1 VTPAAVGGASD
12 QPARLGAAERAG
24 LSARLLA
31 TVRPEFRVEVL
42 IPAPDDLILG
52 TPPCRV
58 DGCPHRQRTSGLC
71 HAHHQRW
78 KRQGRPDLQEFV
90 AAADPT
96 VVGRRSAT
104 PCLIGWCRFGAARR
118 GLCGRHHERWER
130 AGRPDPTG
138 WAARVPESPEWRRD
152 RQVCRLAFCT
162 LWAHGRQPF
171 CVAHLSRWHR
181 AGRPEVEAFIGSCA
195 THGEARYDLR
205 LLPSAGLRLELQ
217 FALQC
222 RHDDRRVRLTPQ
234 IVAPLLRRIAASG
247 VTSLLDWPLERLERQ
262 LPPVNRSDVNRQLGF
277 LRYARARLEELQ
289 PGSGWEAEFPLDV
302 WDLRRLGL
310 RPPSTTEGTARLRF
324 DRIPQPW
331 LRQLAKRWMRS
342 RLGSGIGNAQVAAD
356 LLALTR
362 FARFLAT
369 ATSQQSTSAAS
380 MAQVTRELL
389 ERYLAQLAGG
399 PLSVGR
405 RNADIGALNRFLQTI
420 RQRHWD
426 NNLPADAVLYPE
438 DFSKHEPGGGRLPR
452 ALAEQVMA
460 QVEDP
465 ANLDHWP
472 DPAGRLVTRLL
483 IGCGLRVGDATR
495 LPFDCVVRAAD
506 GAPYL
511 RYVNHKLQREA
522 LVPIDDSLERQLRE
536 QQRRVLARWPAG
548 APVLFPQQTR
558 NPDGGKP
565 LSTTVYRQQLRR
577 WLASCE
583 VRDEH
588 GQPVQLTPHQWRHTF
603 ATRLINRDVPQEVVR
618 VLLDHD
624 SHQMTAIYAR
634 LHDQTIRQHWERVRK
649 VNIRGEEVVLDP
661 EGPLAG
667 ASWMQ
672 HRLGLATQA
681 LPNGYCG
688 LPVQQTCPHAN
699 ACLTCPVF
707 ITTPEFLDQHRQHRE
722 QTQRL
727 LASASANGQLRLAE
741 MNQQV
746 LTNLDR
752 IIGALEA
759 DDGEAEDGREV
770 ADAG

>member
-1 VTPAAVGGASD
+1 MTAAVVGRASD
-12 QPARLGAAERAG
+12 QPARLASAERTG

-31 TVRPEFRVEVL
+31 VVRPEFRVEVL
-42 IPAPDDLILG
+42 IPAPGDLILG

-78 KRQGRPDLQEFV
+78 KRQGRPDLDRFV
-90 AAADPT
+90 ATADPT

-104 PCLIGWCRFGAARR
+104 PCLVAWCRFGAARR
-118 GLCGRHHERWER
+118 RLCVRHHERWER
-130 AGRPDPTG
+130 AGKPDPTS
-138 WAARVPESPEWRRD
+138 WATSVPEPPEWGGD
-152 RQVCRLAFCT
+152 RPVCRLPFCT

-171 CVAHLSRWHR
+171 CVAHISRWHR
-181 AGRPEVEAFIGSCA
+181 AGRPEVEEFISSCA

-205 LLPSAGLRLELQ
+205 LLPSSGIRLELQ

-222 RHDDRRVRLTPQ
+222 RHDDRRATLTPQ

-247 VTSLLDWPLERLERQ
+247 VASLLDWPIERWERE
-262 LPPVNRSDVNRQLGF
+262 LPQMNRSDVYRQLGF
-277 LRYARARLEELQ
+277 LRYARVRLEELHQ
-289 PGSGWEAEFPLDV
+289 GSGWEAEFPLDV

-362 FARFLAT
+362 FAHFLAA
-369 ATSQQSTSAAS
+369 ATSQPTTPAVAMAA
-380 MAQVTRELL
+380 VTRQVL
-389 ERYLAQLAGG
+389 ERYLAELAGSRV
-399 PLSVGR
+399 SVGR
-405 RNADIGALNRFLQTI
+405 RNADIGALNRFLQAI

-426 NNLPADAVLYPE
+426 DHLPADAVLYPE
-438 DFSKHEPGGGRLPR
+438 DFLKPEHGARLPR
-452 ALAEQVMA
+452 ALAEHVMA

-465 ANLDHWP
+465 GNLARWP
-472 DPAGRLVTRLL
+472 DPAGRLVTMLL
-483 IGCGLRVGDATR
+483 ISCGLRVGDATR
-495 LPFDCVVRAAD
+495 LPFDCVIRTAD

-511 RYVNHKLQREA
+511 RYINHKLQREA
-522 LVPIDDSLERQLRE
+522 LVPIDDDLEHQLQD

-548 APVLFPQQTR
+548 APVLFPQPTR
-558 NPDGGKP
+558 NPDGHKP

-577 WLASCE
+577 WLATCE

-588 GQPVQLTPHQWRHTF
+588 GRPVHLTPHQWRHTF

-618 VLLDHD
+618 ILLDHD
-624 SHQMTAIYAR
+624 SHQMTAHYAR
-634 LHDQTIRQHWERVRK
+634 LHDRTIRQHWERARK
-649 VNIRGEEVVLDP
+649 VNIHGQQVTLDP
-661 EGPLAG
+661 AGPLAE

-707 ITTPEFLDQHRQHRE
+707 ITTPAFLDQHRQHRE

-727 LASASANGQLRLAE
+727 LATATANGQLRLVE

-759 DDGEAEDGREV
+759 DDGREV

>member
-1 VTPAAVGGASD
+1 VTPAVVGAASD
-12 QPARLGAAERAG
+12 QSARLGAAERAG

-31 TVRPEFRVEVL
+31 AVRPEFRVEVL
-42 IPAPDDLILG
+42 IPAPGDLILG

-58 DGCPHRQRTSGLC
+58 GGCPHRQRTSGLC
-71 HAHHQRW
+71 HAHRQRW
-78 KRQGRPDLQEFV
+78 KRQGRPDLDRFV
-90 AAADPT
+90 ATADPT

-104 PCLIGWCRFGAARR
+104 PCLVAWCRFGAARR
-118 GLCGRHHERWER
+118 GLCIRHHERWER
-130 AGRPDPTG
+130 AGRPDPASWAGSAPEPLG
-138 WAARVPESPEWRRD
+138 WGRD
-152 RQVCRLAFCT
+152 RPACRLPFCT

-171 CVAHLSRWHR
+171 CVAHISRWHR
-181 AGRPEVEAFIGSCA
+181 AGRPQVEEFIGSCA

-205 LLPSAGLRLELQ
+205 LLPSPGLRLELQ

-222 RHDDRRVRLTPQ
+222 RHDDRRATLTPQ

-247 VTSLLDWPLERLERQ
+247 VASLLDWPIERWELA
-262 LPPVNRSDVNRQLGF
+262 LPPVNRSDVYRQLGF
-277 LRYARARLEELQ
+277 LRYARTRLEELHR
-289 PGSGWEAEFPLDV
+289 GSGWAAEFPLDI

-331 LRQLAKRWMRS
+331 LRQLVKRWMRS

-362 FARFLAT
+362 FARFLAA
-369 ATSQQSTSAAS
+369 ATSQPATPTVAMAA
-380 MAQVTRELL
+380 VTRQVL
-389 ERYLAQLAGG
+389 ERYLAELAASR
-399 PLSVGR
+399 LSVGR
-405 RNADIGALNRFLQTI
+405 RNAAIGALNRFLQAI

-426 NNLPADAVLYPE
+426 DRLPADAVIYPE
-438 DFSKHEPGGGRLPR
+438 DFLKPEHGGRLPR

-460 QVEDP
+460 QVEHP
-465 ANLDHWP
+465 GNLARWP
-472 DPAGRLVTRLL
+472 DPAGRLVTMLL
-483 IGCGLRVGDATR
+483 ISCGLRVGDATR
-495 LPFDCVVRAAD
+495 LPFDCVIRTAD

-522 LVPIDDSLERQLRE
+522 LVPIDDDLERQLQE
-536 QQRRVLARWPAG
+536 QQRRVLARWPAA
-548 APVLFPQQTR
+548 APVLFPQPTS
-558 NPDGGKP
+558 NPDGHKP

-577 WLASCE
+577 WLATCE

-588 GQPVQLTPHQWRHTF
+588 GQPVHLTPHQWRHTF

-618 VLLDHD
+618 ILLDHD
-624 SHQMTAIYAR
+624 SHQMTAHYAR
-634 LHDQTIRQHWERVRK
+634 LHDHTIRQHWEQARK
-649 VNIRGEEVVLDP
+649 VNIQGQQVTLDP
-661 EGPLAG
+661 AGPLAE

-707 ITTPEFLDQHRQHRE
+707 ITTPAFLDQHRQHRE

-727 LASASANGQLRLAE
+727 LATATANGQLRLVE

-759 DDGEAEDGREV
+759 DDGQEV

>member
-1 VTPAAVGGASD
+1 
-12 QPARLGAAERAG
+12 
-24 LSARLLA
+24 
-31 TVRPEFRVEVL
+31 
-42 IPAPDDLILG
+42 
-52 TPPCRV
+52 
-58 DGCPHRQRTSGLC
+58 
-71 HAHHQRW
+71 
-78 KRQGRPDLQEFV
+78 
-90 AAADPT
+90 
-96 VVGRRSAT
+96 VGRD
-104 PCLIGWCRFGAARR
+104 
-118 GLCGRHHERWER
+118 
-130 AGRPDPTG
+130 RPG
-138 WAARVPESPEWRRD
+138 
-152 RQVCRLAFCT
+152 CRLPFCI
-162 LWAHGRQPF
+162 LWAHGHQPF
-171 CVAHLSRWHR
+171 CVAHLSRWRR

-205 LLPSAGLRLELQ
+205 LLPSSELRLEVQ

-222 RHDDRRVRLTPQ
+222 RHDDRRATLTPQ

-247 VTSLLDWPLERLERQ
+247 VTSLLDWPLERWERE

-277 LRYARARLEELQ
+277 LRYARTRLEELHQ
-289 PGSGWEAEFPLDV
+289 GSGWEAEFPLDV

-310 RPPSTTEGTARLRF
+310 RPPSITEGTARLRF
-324 DRIPQPW
+324 GRIPQPW
-331 LRQLAKRWMRS
+331 LRQLAKRWIRS

-356 LLALTR
+356 LRALTR

-369 ATSQQSTSAAS
+369 ATSQPSTPTAS
-380 MAQVTRELL
+380 MAAVTRQVL
-389 ERYLAQLAGG
+389 ERYLAELAAS

-405 RNADIGALNRFLQTI
+405 RNADIGALNRFLQAI

-426 NNLPADAVLYPE
+426 DGLPADAVLYPE
-438 DFSKHEPGGGRLPR
+438 DFIKHEHGGRLPR

-465 ANLDHWP
+465 ANLDRWP
-472 DPAGRLVTRLL
+472 DPAGRLVTMLL

-495 LPFDCVVRAAD
+495 LPLDCVVRAAD

-522 LVPIDDSLERQLRE
+522 LVPIDDGLERQLQE

-548 APVLFPQQTR
+548 APVLFPQPTR
-558 NPDGGKP
+558 NPDGHKP

-588 GQPVQLTPHQWRHTF
+588 GRPVHLTPHQWRHTF

-618 VLLDHD
+618 VLLDHE
-624 SHQMTAIYAR
+624 SHQMTAHYAR
-634 LHDQTIRQHWERVRK
+634 LHDQTIRQHWERARK
-649 VNIRGEEVVLDP
+649 VNVHGQQVTLDP
-661 EGPLAG
+661 GGPLAE
-667 ASWMQ
+667 AAWMQ

-688 LPVQQTCPHAN
+688 LPVQQSCPHAN

-707 ITTPEFLDQHRQHRE
+707 ITTPAFLDQHRQHRA
-722 QTQRL
+722 QTRRL
-727 LASASANGQLRLAE
+727 LASAAANGQLRLVE

-746 LTNLDR
+746 LGNLDR

-759 DDGEAEDGREV
+759 DDGETEDGREV

>member
-1 VTPAAVGGASD
+1 
-12 QPARLGAAERAG
+12 
-24 LSARLLA
+24 
-31 TVRPEFRVEVL
+31 
-42 IPAPDDLILG
+42 
-52 TPPCRV
+52 V

-78 KRQGRPDLQEFV
+78 KRQGRPDLDRFV
-90 AAADPT
+90 ATADPA

-104 PCLIGWCRFGAARR
+104 GCLVGWCRYGAARR
-118 GLCGRHHERWER
+118 GLCIRHHERWER
-130 AGRPDPTG
+130 TGKPDPTS
-138 WAARVPESPEWRRD
+138 WATSLPEPPEWTQNRPA
-152 RQVCRLAFCT
+152 CRLPFCT
-162 LWAHGRQPF
+162 LWTHGHQPF
-171 CVAHLSRWHR
+171 CIAHLSRWRR
-181 AGRPEVEAFIGSCA
+181 AGCPQVEEFIGSC
-195 THGEARYDLR
+195 TTRGEPRYDLR
-205 LLPSAGLRLELQ
+205 LLPGPGLRLEVQ

-222 RHDDRRVRLTPQ
+222 RHDDRRASVTPR

-247 VTSLLDWPLERLERQ
+247 VTSLLDWPIERWERE
-262 LPPVNRSDVNRQLGF
+262 LPQANRSDVNRQLGF
-277 LRYARARLEELQ
+277 LRYARARLEELHQ
-289 PGSGWEAEFPLDV
+289 GSGWEAEFPLDV

-310 RPPSTTEGTARLRF
+310 RPPTTTEGTARLRF

-331 LRQLAKRWMRS
+331 LRELAKRWMRS

-362 FARFLAT
+362 FARFLA
-369 ATSQQSTSAAS
+369 AVTSPPSTPAAAV
-380 MAQVTRELL
+380 AQVTREVL
-389 ERYLAQLAGG
+389 ERYLAELAAS

-405 RNADIGALNRFLQTI
+405 RNADVGALNRFLQTI

-426 NNLPADAVLYPE
+426 NNLPADAVVYPE
-438 DFSKHEPGGGRLPR
+438 DFIKHEPGGGRLPR
-452 ALAEQVMA
+452 ALAEHVMA

-465 ANLDHWP
+465 ANLDRWP

-483 IGCGLRVGDATR
+483 IDCGLRIGDASR

-511 RYVNHKLQREA
+511 RYVNHKLKREA
-522 LVPIDDSLERQLRE
+522 LVPIDDDLEHQLQE

-548 APVLFPQQTR
+548 ALVLFPQPTR
-558 NPDGGKP
+558 NPDGHKP

-588 GQPVQLTPHQWRHTF
+588 GRPVHLTPHQWRHTF
-603 ATRLINRDVPQEVVR
+603 ATRLINQDVPQEVVR

-624 SHQMTAIYAR
+624 SHQMTAHYAR
-634 LHDQTIRQHWERVRK
+634 LHDQTIRQHWERARK
-649 VNIRGEEVVLDP
+649 VNIQGQQVTLDP
-661 EGPLAG
+661 AGPLAE

-727 LASASANGQLRLAE
+727 LATATANRQLRLVE

-746 LTNLDR
+746 LGNLDR

-759 DDGEAEDGREV
+759 DDGAADGREV